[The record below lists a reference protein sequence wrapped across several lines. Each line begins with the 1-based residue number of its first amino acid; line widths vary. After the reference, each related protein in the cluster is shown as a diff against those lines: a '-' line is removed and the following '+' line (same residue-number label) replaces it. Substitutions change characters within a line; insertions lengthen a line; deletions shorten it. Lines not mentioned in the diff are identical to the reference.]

1 MERNLKPPEGARHK
15 RKRMG
20 CGIGSGHGRYS
31 GRGQKGQKSRSG
43 RSVRIG
49 FEGGQLPLIQSLPRQ
64 RGFTN
69 IFKVVYEVVNVR
81 QLGVFPAGAE
91 VGPEEMFGAGL
102 VRNPDRPVK
111 VLGTGDIGNSLHV
124 KASRFSQTAEKKIT
138 EAGGKAEVI

>member
-1 MERNLKPPEGARHK
+1 MERNLKPPAGARHK
-15 RKRMG
+15 KKRMG
-20 CGIGSGHGRYS
+20 CGLGSGHGRYS

-49 FEGGQLPLIQSLPRQ
+49 FEGGQLPLIQRLPRQ

-91 VGPEEMFGAGL
+91 VGPAEMFGAGL
-102 VRNPDRPVK
+102 VRNPERPVK
-111 VLGTGDIGNSLHV
+111 ILGTGDIGNSLHV
-124 KASRFSQTAEKKIT
+124 KASKFSQTAEKKIT